1 MPASTPGDRRPVLL
15 VDAPIEVLADLN
27 EWFATVFGALEK
39 IDATQVPRRLVELG
53 DALEELIERP
63 RFVLGGQVVQAEAA
77 HADNA
82 DLQLDVGI
90 EAATRIARMMLILDE
105 LDEWCR
111 SGHLAAPPRTA
122 DQVWV
127 LRWIG
132 REIIG
137 QIEIG
142 RQPRPFRPRSAD

>member
-82 DLQLDVGI
+82 DLQ
-90 EAATRIARMMLILDE
+90 
-105 LDEWCR
+105 
-111 SGHLAAPPRTA
+111 
-122 DQVWV
+122 
-127 LRWIG
+127 
-132 REIIG
+132 
-137 QIEIG
+137 IEIG